1 MGKLAQ
7 TRKLIQEAKNLV
19 QEFERELTKEIEE
32 YNLALEEVQVQKE
45 ALQTSLQNME
55 TALEGIQNLPEVAIE
70 PVVEVEGEE
79 LSHVTPPSPYTVQEP
94 TIGSFAAK
102 FWGVIATI
110 FVFAALGLVGAVM
123 QKLTID
129 PQMIDM
135 KFIEQAFGFYGALIV
150 GSSSQAAWVGIGAAA
165 LVSLIVGWIVYLI
178 VLNSAAAKNLQLAQ
192 QIYEEAKEYIQSHE
206 PLLQKIKNL
215 KAFLQESLHKM
226 RGLRILDDEF
236 GARVHRARFFEGE
249 DFEQYQPLSRDEVST
264 LLQLRGKTLAL
275 LQMRLVATQ
284 EGIVPE
290 IREFFESVA
299 EDIQKIKEWIY
310 RQ

>member
-19 QEFERELTKEIEE
+19 QEFEQELTGEIEE

-55 TALEGIQNLPEVAIE
+55 TALEGIQNLPEVAVE

-79 LSHVTPPSPYTVQEP
+79 LQEITPPAPYTIEEP
-94 TIGSFAAK
+94 KVGSFAAK
-102 FWGVIATI
+102 FWGFIATI
-110 FVFAALGLVGAVM
+110 LVFAALGLVGAVM
-123 QKLTID
+123 QKLTIA

-150 GSSSQAAWVGIGAAA
+150 GNSPQATWVGIGAAA

-206 PLLQKIKNL
+206 PLLQKVKNL
-215 KAFLQESLHKM
+215 KAFLQESVHKIK
-226 RGLRILDDEF
+226 GVKILGDEF
-236 GARVHRARFFEGE
+236 AARVHRARFFEGE
-249 DFEQYQPLSRDEVST
+249 DFKQYQLLSRDEVST

-290 IREFFESVA
+290 VQEFFESVA
-299 EDIQKIKEWIY
+299 EDIQRIKEWIY